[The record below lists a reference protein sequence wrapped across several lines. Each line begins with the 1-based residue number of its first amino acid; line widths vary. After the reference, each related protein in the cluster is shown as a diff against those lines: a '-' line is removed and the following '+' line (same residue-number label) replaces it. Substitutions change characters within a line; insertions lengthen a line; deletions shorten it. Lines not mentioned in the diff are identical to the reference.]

1 MFIKIQK
8 TIRDKKFI
16 ILSFTIFHERHFEV
30 VFTPKYTDNQN
41 CIITHLLGSFTDLK
55 MAELSSLYKLPRQI
69 EAHYPDNTLLDELHS
84 RTKKLWEGGT
94 LVLPV
99 LMFSEPLKSALLAA
113 RRSGRIVRGLETA
126 AAILN
131 NEGYG
136 IDLLR
141 RDAVQGSRISRVVL
155 LSDDGSGNFYRT
167 VERLLEKH
175 APRVLGCMLDADSFT
190 LGSLLFGRAAAA
202 RLVLVSHKDDVS
214 RLLLALMQQS

>member
-1 MFIKIQK
+1 
-8 TIRDKKFI
+8 
-16 ILSFTIFHERHFEV
+16 
-30 VFTPKYTDNQN
+30 
-41 CIITHLLGSFTDLK
+41 
-55 MAELSSLYKLPRQI
+55 MAKLSSIYKLPRQI
-69 EAHYPDNTLLDELHS
+69 EAQYPDNTVLDYLHS
-84 RTKKLWEGGT
+84 RTKKLRDGGT
-94 LVLPV
+94 FVLPV
-99 LMFSEPLKSALLAA
+99 LNFSEPLKSALLAA

-126 AAILN
+126 AATLN

-141 RDAVQGSRISRVVL
+141 QDAAQGRRISRVLL

-175 APRVLGCMLDADSFT
+175 APRVLGCLLDADSFH

-214 RLLLALMQQS
+214 RLLLALMQKS